1 MVAQTSTI
9 ADPFPPPTGWIATR
23 TAFQVLLT
31 VKDVQVMVKAGIVPE
46 DSSTELLHGV
56 LLYVD
61 RADAGDPPLD
71 PREYVRRF
79 DLKGGAAVEGAD
91 HNYVLSG
98 LAELSSAVNSPVRH
112 LRTQSTCICSET
124 HAPVPDGI
132 VLRGSRLAYRGK
144 HPTAADAYS
153 VIEVA
158 DSSYEKDSGEKLF
171 GYAKAGIPQYIIV
184 NLRNRTAEVYAQ
196 PDIAN
201 GTYGPPAII
210 SEKDSLKLRI
220 GESETFSVSLADLLP

>member
-1 MVAQTSTI
+1 MVAGVTI
-9 ADPFPPPTGWIATR
+9 QDPFPPPTDWIATR

-46 DSSTELLHGV
+46 DSSMELLHGV

-61 RADAGDPPLD
+61 RADSGDPQLD
-71 PREYVRRF
+71 PRKNVRRF
-79 DLKGGAAVEGAD
+79 DLKGGAAVEGAN

-98 LAELSSAVNSPVRH
+98 LAELSVSVNSPVRH

-132 VLRGSRLAYRGK
+132 VLRGTRLAYRGK
-144 HPTAADAYS
+144 HPIAADVYS

-184 NLRNRTAEVYAQ
+184 NLRNRTAEVYTN
-196 PDIAN
+196 PDPTV
-201 GTYGPPAII
+201 GTYPSPQII
-210 SEKDSLKLRI
+210 AADQKLTIRV
-220 GESETFSVSLADLLP
+220 GESEYFDLPLADLLP